1 MNRGIAGSAT
11 TERAGSRRKLVL
23 TLLSSLA
30 FLSLAA
36 YCALGAAMITVG
48 SAKLIPNPADN
59 TYPESANIYSAVTA
73 ARTGHLYSPFSQPPY
88 LLQPYGPLY
97 YAITAAIARASH
109 QDFDLV
115 RTRFRLL
122 SYACFI
128 LSALI
133 IFLIC
138 KRLRFSIVSSILA
151 ALLFLGQP
159 RFFTWSVTVRPD
171 MLFLMAMLLSL
182 LWAVQGDA
190 LGGAGYVL
198 GGIFAGVAILI
209 KQPGIAA
216 PIAVLAILLFR
227 KKPRAAAAY
236 ALSAMLP
243 VALVFGG
250 LLWRGGPFLEQFTGL
265 GKGSWSSLDA
275 AHFAFD
281 KIQDPAILL
290 PIAIGF
296 IGFAQAI
303 RAADRASQMV
313 AAFAVANWIV
323 GFSALPQLGGDVN
336 YFFPGLAGCALLLP
350 FAMQTIR
357 RNLHSE
363 LGFAVIILALIS
375 TTWHQVGTERR
386 EFMGWFGQP
395 EKSYVALAPFKVL
408 SDRPFFTLHGRDP
421 DLLDPFTNH
430 DLELAGH
437 WDSSPIVQNLE
448 RDDYDLVI
456 FVDGNPWNV
465 MNEFRG
471 ISFVSPAIVK
481 AINEN
486 YRVFCTTPNSAS
498 AVLEPRIRRAQISSA
513 DLQSVLGQPCD
524 TKLHGVAADLV
535 LAPHAR

>member
-1 MNRGIAGSAT
+1 
-11 TERAGSRRKLVL
+11 
-23 TLLSSLA
+23 
-30 FLSLAA
+30 
-36 YCALGAAMITVG
+36 MITVG
-48 SAKLIPNPADN
+48 SAKLISNPADN
-59 TYPESANIYSAVTA
+59 TYPESANIYIAATA
-73 ARTGHLYSPFSQPPY
+73 ARTGHLYSPFSRPPY
-88 LLQPYGPLY
+88 LLQSYGPLY
-97 YAITAAIARASH
+97 YAIMAAIARASH
-109 QDFDLV
+109 LDFDLV

-128 LSALI
+128 LSALV

-159 RFFTWSVTVRPD
+159 YFFTWSVTVRPD
-171 MLFLMAMLLSL
+171 MLFLIAMLLSL

-198 GGIFAGVAILI
+198 AGIFAAVAILI
-209 KQPGIAA
+209 KQPGVAA

-227 KKPRAAAAY
+227 KKTRAAAVY
-236 ALSAMLP
+236 ALSALLP
-243 VALVFGG
+243 VALVLGG
-250 LLWRGGPFLEQFTGL
+250 LLWRGGPFLEQFTGV
-265 GKGSWSSLDA
+265 GKGLWSFSDA
-275 AHFAFD
+275 ARFAFD
-281 KIQDPAILL
+281 KVLGPAMLL
-290 PIAIGF
+290 SIVIGL

-303 RAADRASQMV
+303 RAADQASQMV

-395 EKSYVALAPFKVL
+395 EKSYAALARFKVL
-408 SDRPFFTLHGRDP
+408 SDRPFFTVHGRDP
-421 DLLDPFTNH
+421 DLLDPFTSH
-430 DLELAGH
+430 DLELAGR

-448 RDDYDLVI
+448 RDDYDLII

-465 MNEFRG
+465 MRDFRG
-471 ISFVSPAIVK
+471 ISYLSPAIVR

-486 YRVFCTTPNSAS
+486 YRVFCTTPSSAS
-498 AVLEPRIRRAQISSA
+498 AVLEPRIREVQISSA
-513 DLQSVLGQPCD
+513 DLQLALGQPCD
-524 TKLHGVAADLV
+524 MKLHGSAPGLV